1 MGLKRKMKE
10 MHLRLCF
17 VVDSL
22 LKHLGGAIYVPEA
35 TYHKTLM
42 CAMHCFAR
50 DGSQGIYREMQKDS
64 SHDLYHFEF
73 LFHLHEIWYV
83 GYYLD

>member
-1 MGLKRKMKE
+1 MGLKMKTKE
-10 MHLRLCF
+10 MHLGLCF

-22 LKHLGGAIYVPEA
+22 LKHLGWAIYGPEA

-42 CAMHCFAR
+42 CAMHCFGH

-64 SHDLYHFEF
+64 SHDLYHFESQ
-73 LFHLHEIWYV
+73 FHLHVIGYV
-83 GYYLD
+83 G